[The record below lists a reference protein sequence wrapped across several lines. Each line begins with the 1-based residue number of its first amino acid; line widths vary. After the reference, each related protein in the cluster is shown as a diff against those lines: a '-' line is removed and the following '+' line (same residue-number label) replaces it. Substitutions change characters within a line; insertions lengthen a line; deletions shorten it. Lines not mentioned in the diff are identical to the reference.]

1 LLRDEADW
9 NPDKISEVLKSQ
21 KTKTVYLKRPIS
33 VFLLYATAFPSLD
46 DNSINFRSDV
56 YNRDAAVL
64 KGLQEPF
71 KRKKRHI
78 INE

>member
-1 LLRDEADW
+1 MLRDEADW
-9 NPDKISEVLKSQ
+9 SPDKINEVLKSQ
-21 KTKTVYLKRPIS
+21 KTKTIYLKRPVS
-33 VFLLYATAFPSLD
+33 VFLIYATAFPSLD
-46 DNSINFRSDV
+46 LKSIGFRSDV